1 MIVYVENR
9 HAHGKNNSMFYWVRH
24 MKLSDISVLFDCPH
38 STAPDEGEGYPLIRT
53 PNVGKGRL
61 ILDRVHRVSK
71 ETYDIRNKRA
81 IPRENDIIFAREAPA
96 GNAAL
101 ITKGQSVCLGQR
113 TVLIRPNTDKV
124 DARYLVYYLLD
135 PHQQMKLLGY
145 SHGATVGHVNIPDI
159 ANLTITLPDISR
171 QKRIADIID
180 SFDNLIEINNKRIKD
195 LEQMAENLYK
205 EWFVRFR
212 FPGHETA
219 EFENGIPKGWIHCKF
234 NEIYNTVRGVSY
246 SSDEIDCDD
255 GMDLINLKN
264 IQAYGGFRKDGTKKY
279 CGRYKSEQIVEKN
292 SLVMGV
298 TDMTQERRTVGS
310 VALVPDLKGVIS
322 ADLILLQSEI
332 SNVFSYYHFKVGGYS
347 RLFSEF
353 GNGAN
358 VIHLKPDLI
367 RNQKILVPTNS
378 LVNLFEKKATR
389 ITDQINNLEHQID
402 ILIKQRNLLLPRL
415 MSGKLE
421 VE

>member
-1 MIVYVENR
+1 MREKLADHCSVISGYAFKSADLKETGDIPVVKIGNISNGKAIIIDNVTQYVSSSFLSIDRKFRVNKGDILISLTGS
-9 HAHGKNNSMFYWVRH
+9 HMNQPNSMVGRSCRNFDD
-24 MKLSDISVLFDCPH
+24 KLFLLNQR
-38 STAPDEGEGYPLIRT
+38 A
-53 PNVGKGRL
+53 GKV
-61 ILDRVHRVSK
+61 ICK
-71 ETYDIRNKRA
+71 E
-81 IPRENDIIFAREAPA
+81 
-96 GNAAL
+96 
-101 ITKGQSVCLGQR
+101 
-113 TVLIRPNTDKV
+113 NTNSN
-124 DARYLVYYLLD
+124 YLYYLLNTKALKD
-135 PHQQMKLLGY
+135 SIVNRAYGSANQVNVSPSDIMKIKWEFPPKKEQETIG
-145 SHGATVGHVNIPDI
+145 NILALYDE
-159 ANLTITLPDISR
+159 
-171 QKRIADIID
+171 
-180 SFDNLIEINNKRIKD
+180 LIETNNKRIKV
-195 LEQMAENLYK
+195 LEQMAEEIYK

-212 FPGHETA
+212 FPGHESA

-402 ILIKQRNLLLPRL
+402 ILIKQRDLLLPRL

-421 VE
+421 V

>member
-1 MIVYVENR
+1 MMNKLIKMEEYCLSVRDGTHDTPKPTEEGFFLVTSR
-9 HAHGKNNSMFYWVRH
+9 AVKNNSIDFCSCYY
-24 MKLSDISVLFDCPH
+24 ISEKDYKKINERSKVDQWDVLM
-38 STAPDEGEGYPLIRT
+38 TMIGT
-53 PNVGKGRL
+53 VGRL
-61 ILDRVHRVSK
+61 LLVKNEPEYAIKNMALFKVGNEDRAK
-71 ETYDIRNKRA
+71 WLY
-81 IPRENDIIFAREAPA
+81 
-96 GNAAL
+96 
-101 ITKGQSVCLGQR
+101 
-113 TVLIRPNTDKV
+113 
-124 DARYLVYYLLD
+124 YYLSTSAVQSYFEMIASGTSQHFIGLG
-135 PHQQMKLLGY
+135 HLRKLKIEDY
-145 SHGATVGHVNIPDI
+145 NNTSKK
-159 ANLTITLPDISR
+159 ITDFLSTF
-171 QKRIADIID
+171 D
-180 SFDNLIEINNKRIKD
+180 SLIEVNNKRIKV

-212 FPGHETA
+212 FPGHESA

-402 ILIKQRNLLLPRL
+402 ILIKQRDLLLPRL

-421 VE
+421 V

>member
-1 MIVYVENR
+1 MEYKRLGDYCTITSSKRIFADQYVDNGVPFYRSREIIE
-9 HAHGKNNSMFYWVRH
+9 KNNNSE
-24 MKLSDISVLFDCPH
+24 LSEPLF
-38 STAPDEGEGYPLIRT
+38 I
-53 PNVGKGRL
+53 
-61 ILDRVHRVSK
+61 SK
-71 ETYDIRNKRA
+71 EVYDNIRVKFGVPKKGDMLLTSVGTIG
-81 IPRENDIIFAREAPA
+81 IPYIVKDECFYFKD
-96 GNAAL
+96 G
-101 ITKGQSVCLGQR
+101 
-113 TVLIRPNTDKV
+113 
-124 DARYLVYYLLD
+124 
-135 PHQQMKLLGY
+135 
-145 SHGATVGHVNIPDI
+145 
-159 ANLTITLPDISR
+159 NLTWMKDFSEELSSQYMYYWISSKFGRDSLMACCIGSSQSALTIEILKKYKFFLPDRTTQDKIVAVLSNYN
-171 QKRIADIID
+171 
-180 SFDNLIEINNKRIKD
+180 SLIELNNKRIKA
-195 LEQMAENLYK
+195 LEQMTENLYK

-212 FPGHETA
+212 FPGHESA

-246 SSDEIDCDD
+246 SSDEIDCDE

-358 VIHLKPDLI
+358 VIHLKPELI

-402 ILIKQRNLLLPRL
+402 ILIKQRDLLLPRL
-415 MSGKLE
+415 MNGKLE
-421 VE
+421 V